1 LESGQPTGDLVSILH
16 WAVAEAMLLKPE
28 DIRVLSPHLITVSE
42 QHVPGQAQATGIILS
57 DVAFDFCASGA
68 DALPGGA
75 TFEHRFAVA
84 AQGFE
89 AFSLS
94 SIRFL
99 EIGLQSVTP
108 SEDPHS
114 SEGAQEKAAGP
125 DAVGGDEEKGQGEAV
140 EFRENILL
148 WLGTAILVALVG
160 VVLSALQLARV
171 RRLRRRREKE
181 QREAAYGGDAL
192 NFMPALPV
200 DVRER
205 SPSQQAGGLLAS
217 VTCAFD
223 ALGVEADA
231 TLAAAAGLDPA
242 ECLRV
247 SEGDTLE
254 IISHGESWLYGRRLA
269 EGDGESSTFGFVPE
283 ALSGPLQQPQV

>member
-1 LESGQPTGDLVSILH
+1 
-16 WAVAEAMLLKPE
+16 MLLKPE
-28 DIRVLSPHLITVSE
+28 DIRLLSPHLIALSE
-42 QHVPGQAQATGIILS
+42 QQAPGQVQAPGIILS

-94 SIRFL
+94 TIRFH
-99 EIGLQSVTP
+99 EIGLQSVTS
-108 SEDPHS
+108 SEDPNN

-125 DAVGGDEEKGQGEAV
+125 DAAGGDEEKDQGEAV
-140 EFRENILL
+140 DFRENILL

-160 VVLSALQLARV
+160 VVLSAMQLVRM

-181 QREAAYGGDAL
+181 QREAASYGGYAL

-200 DVRER
+200 DVREC
-205 SPSQQAGGLLAS
+205 PPTQQAGGLLAS

-247 SEGDTLE
+247 SEGDALE
-254 IISHGESWLYGRRLA
+254 IMAQGEAWLYGRRFA
-269 EGDGESSTFGFVPE
+269 EGDGGISTFGFVPE
-283 ALSGPLQQPQV
+283 ACFVRAAAVVGGNDVAALPVPLQQPQV